1 MSKIEILIFR
11 FPLLSADRQVRENDN
26 FIRNPAASY
35 EEFFSI
41 KRVKTYLF

>member
-11 FPLLSADRQVRENDN
+11 FPLLSADRQVCENDN
-26 FIRNPAASY
+26 FIGNPAASY

-41 KRVKTYLF
+41 KK